1 MKPGKFYMKKK
12 CKKQREKKLLKQ
24 QLNKQEFK
32 EIWMNKE
39 HFQQKKNEEAEMG
52 ENLEFSLVIIIV
64 LHFIKM
70 DIPKIL
76 K

>member
-1 MKPGKFYMKKK
+1 
-12 CKKQREKKLLKQ
+12 
-24 QLNKQEFK
+24 
-32 EIWMNKE
+32 MNKE